1 MLTTNKSLSIS
12 GQSSISGQQVMNFSA
27 NIDQSNGRSNITQA
41 VLNKD
46 LYDSNKTEVRK
57 DAADFTDLVY
67 DQEDRLAS
75 DAETPAQTE

>member
-1 MLTTNKSLSIS
+1 MLITSKSLSIS

-27 NIDQSNGRSNITQA
+27 TIDQSNGRSNITQA

-67 DQEDRLAS
+67 DQEDKMAEADKADTAS
-75 DAETPAQTE
+75 